1 MSSQDNSYSSTN
13 EEIVRSLDA
22 IKARAEGATVGPW
35 EVDPHADSENGAGIH
50 SKSDCVI
57 EGGMEGNYPCSPV
70 GVNEEADAQFI
81 AHSRA
86 DIPALVA
93 AVEAVLELH
102 KPITDDGNS
111 LRNWLGMYDGKPR
124 DYCNECEVD
133 GYTAVPYPCPTVTA
147 IQSEL
152 GEEDE

>member
-1 MSSQDNSYSSTN
+1 MSSQ
-13 EEIVRSLDA
+13 LDA
-22 IKARAEGATVGPW
+22 IKARAELVAGKPDNCEPTEKEWDALTDGA
-35 EVDPHADSENGAGIH
+35 IH
-50 SKSDCVI
+50 DV
-57 EGGMEGNYPCSPV
+57 
-70 GVNEEADAQFI
+70 
-81 AHSRA
+81 
-86 DIPALVA
+86 PALLA

-111 LRNWLGMYDGKPR
+111 LRNWLGFDDGKPR

-133 GYTAVPYPCPTVTA
+133 GYTPAPYPCPTVTA

>member
-1 MSSQDNSYSSTN
+1 M
-13 EEIVRSLDA
+13 SLDA
-22 IKARAEGATVGPW
+22 IKARHEIANSQPITDLRVW
-35 EVDPHADSENGAGIH
+35 DSVF
-50 SKSDCVI
+50 DV
-57 EGGMEGNYPCSPV
+57 
-70 GVNEEADAQFI
+70 
-81 AHSRA
+81 
-86 DIPALVA
+86 PALVA

-147 IQSEL
+147 IQSAL
-152 GEEDE
+152 GEVG

>member
-1 MSSQDNSYSSTN
+1 MTS
-13 EEIVRSLDA
+13 RLDA
-22 IKARAEGATVGPW
+22 IKARAELVAGKPDNCEPTEKEWDALTDGA
-35 EVDPHADSENGAGIH
+35 IH
-50 SKSDCVI
+50 DV
-57 EGGMEGNYPCSPV
+57 
-70 GVNEEADAQFI
+70 
-81 AHSRA
+81 
-86 DIPALVA
+86 PALLA

-147 IQSEL
+147 IRTAL
-152 GEEDE
+152 GEEQ

>member
-1 MSSQDNSYSSTN
+1 MSNKK
-13 EEIVRSLDA
+13 LDA
-22 IKARAEGATVGPW
+22 IKARHEIANSQPITDLRVW
-35 EVDPHADSENGAGIH
+35 DSV
-50 SKSDCVI
+50 SDV
-57 EGGMEGNYPCSPV
+57 
-70 GVNEEADAQFI
+70 
-81 AHSRA
+81 
-86 DIPALVA
+86 PALVA

>member
-1 MSSQDNSYSSTN
+1 M
-13 EEIVRSLDA
+13 
-22 IKARAEGATVGPW
+22 
-35 EVDPHADSENGAGIH
+35 
-50 SKSDCVI
+50 
-57 EGGMEGNYPCSPV
+57 
-70 GVNEEADAQFI
+70 FI
-81 AHSRA
+81 AHARQ

-147 IQSEL
+147 IQSAL
-152 GEEDE
+152 GEEEK

>member
-1 MSSQDNSYSSTN
+1 MTS
-13 EEIVRSLDA
+13 RLDE
-22 IKARAEGATVGPW
+22 IKARHAMANLLAVG
-35 EVDPHADSENGAGIH
+35 EVKVWDS
-50 SKSDCVI
+50 
-57 EGGMEGNYPCSPV
+57 M
-70 GVNEEADAQFI
+70 
-81 AHSRA
+81 A

-147 IQSEL
+147 IQSAL
-152 GEEDE
+152 GEGER

>member
-1 MSSQDNSYSSTN
+1 MSSQ
-13 EEIVRSLDA
+13 LDA
-22 IKARAEGATVGPW
+22 IKARAELVAGKPDNREPTEKEWDALTDGA
-35 EVDPHADSENGAGIH
+35 IH
-50 SKSDCVI
+50 DV
-57 EGGMEGNYPCSPV
+57 
-70 GVNEEADAQFI
+70 
-81 AHSRA
+81 
-86 DIPALVA
+86 PALLA

-111 LRNWLGMYDGKPR
+111 LRNWLGVYDGKPR

-147 IQSEL
+147 IQSAL

>member
-1 MSSQDNSYSSTN
+1 MNRL
-13 EEIVRSLDA
+13 EEIKKSVNEIENLHPEDR
-22 IKARAEGATVGPW
+22 W
-35 EVDPHADSENGAGIH
+35 EVLMGD
-50 SKSDCVI
+50 VI
-57 EGGMEGNYPCSPV
+57 V
-70 GVNEEADAQFI
+70 
-81 AHSRA
+81 
-86 DIPALVA
+86 LVA
-93 AVEAVLELH
+93 ALEAVLELH

-111 LRNWLGMYDGKPR
+111 LRNWLGMGNGKPR